1 MGVAKTHEHG
11 LIGYADGV
19 AGNSISRRA
28 NTLSLTAGVCSSN
41 TEGGFGTPLDEMT
54 PTKLTNAP
62 EGFEYYRVCD
72 QEGVCHVVR
81 GMQEVQRLLEKRP
94 GLNVTKIP

>member
-1 MGVAKTHEHG
+1 M
-11 LIGYADGV
+11 
-19 AGNSISRRA
+19 N
-28 NTLSLTAGVCSSN
+28 
-41 TEGGFGTPLDEMT
+41 EMI

>member
-1 MGVAKTHEHG
+1 MGVAETHEHE

-41 TEGGFGTPLDEMT
+41 TEGGFGTPLSV
-54 PTKLTNAP
+54 A
-62 EGFEYYRVCD
+62 EGDPGAVTTRVSFLFE
-72 QEGVCHVVR
+72 EHPH
-81 GMQEVQRLLEKRP
+81 E
-94 GLNVTKIP
+94 

>member
-1 MGVAKTHEHG
+1 M
-11 LIGYADGV
+11 
-19 AGNSISRRA
+19 
-28 NTLSLTAGVCSSN
+28 
-41 TEGGFGTPLDEMT
+41 DEMT
-54 PTKLTNAP
+54 LAPTKLTNAP

-81 GMQEVQRLLEKRP
+81 GMEEVRRLLEKRP

>member
-1 MGVAKTHEHG
+1 
-11 LIGYADGV
+11 
-19 AGNSISRRA
+19 
-28 NTLSLTAGVCSSN
+28 
-41 TEGGFGTPLDEMT
+41 MT

-94 GLNVTKIP
+94 GPVSYTHLTLPTTPYV

>member
-41 TEGGFGTPLDEMT
+41 TEGGFGTPLSV
-54 PTKLTNAP
+54 A
-62 EGFEYYRVCD
+62 EGDPGAVTTRVSFLFE
-72 QEGVCHVVR
+72 EHPH
-81 GMQEVQRLLEKRP
+81 E
-94 GLNVTKIP
+94 

>member
-1 MGVAKTHEHG
+1 M
-11 LIGYADGV
+11 
-19 AGNSISRRA
+19 N
-28 NTLSLTAGVCSSN
+28 
-41 TEGGFGTPLDEMT
+41 EMS

-81 GMQEVQRLLEKRP
+81 GMEDVRRLLEKTP
-94 GLNVTKIP
+94 GLKVSKIP